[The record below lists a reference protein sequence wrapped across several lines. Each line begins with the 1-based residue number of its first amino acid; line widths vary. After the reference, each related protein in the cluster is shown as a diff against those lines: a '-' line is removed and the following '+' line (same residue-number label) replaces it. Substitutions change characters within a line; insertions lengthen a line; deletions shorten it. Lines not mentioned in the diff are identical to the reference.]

1 PAPPR
6 TLLSSRFSLPVPLSS
21 FSPPSPSLPSRRG
34 RAPAMA
40 SAAFNGSAIDST
52 AARCK
57 LFISSLVTTVVAV
70 IRNPTHPPPS
80 HIECPN
86 CKYHIDWP
94 GLPAGVKFD
103 PTGLELLEHLEG
115 KVGRVPSHDLI
126 DDFIPTIEEAEGIC
140 YTHPKNL
147 PGTKMDGRNNHF
159 FHKISNAY
167 DVGQRK
173 RRKIS
178 NSDHVV
184 CDVHF
189 RWHKTGKSKEIL
201 DNNGVIKGWK
211 KILVLNMHSRKDGIT
226 SRTKTNW
233 TMHQYHLGVDQDE
246 KHGELVV
253 SKVFYQPKK
262 DEQPVMCHVNEESDP
277 FAGEIDPT
285 TPMTYPPQPR
295 PANSSPSRT
304 EQNQEEHAALSGPDE
319 RPSHGAT
326 PDSVYPK
333 MQPFPLVL
341 DALQGLP
348 DPRTPPGFSHMA
360 SWFAGTSSH
369 SNALEDAPLSGLDER
384 LPHGGTLDAAYPDP
398 EGQALPLDAEAL
410 QGFPNLGT
418 PPDIFPQDLQF
429 GSQDIFWGGGVL
441 KQRRNEKRLV
451 FLVM

>member
-1 PAPPR
+1 
-6 TLLSSRFSLPVPLSS
+6 
-21 FSPPSPSLPSRRG
+21 
-34 RAPAMA
+34 
-40 SAAFNGSAIDST
+40 
-52 AARCK
+52 
-57 LFISSLVTTVVAV
+57 
-70 IRNPTHPPPS
+70 
-80 HIECPN
+80 IECPN
-86 CKYHIDWP
+86 CKYHIDVLRVLSQWP

-253 SKVFYQPKK
+253 SKVFYQSICWGNRSYNPN
-262 DEQPVMCHVNEESDP
+262 DIPS
-277 FAGEIDPT
+277 A
-285 TPMTYPPQPR
+285 
-295 PANSSPSRT
+295 ASSR
-304 EQNQEEHAALSGPDE
+304 
-319 RPSHGAT
+319 
-326 PDSVYPK
+326 
-333 MQPFPLVL
+333 
-341 DALQGLP
+341 
-348 DPRTPPGFSHMA
+348 
-360 SWFAGTSSH
+360 
-369 SNALEDAPLSGLDER
+369 
-384 LPHGGTLDAAYPDP
+384 
-398 EGQALPLDAEAL
+398 
-410 QGFPNLGT
+410 
-418 PPDIFPQDLQF
+418 
-429 GSQDIFWGGGVL
+429 
-441 KQRRNEKRLV
+441 KQ
-451 FLVM
+451 